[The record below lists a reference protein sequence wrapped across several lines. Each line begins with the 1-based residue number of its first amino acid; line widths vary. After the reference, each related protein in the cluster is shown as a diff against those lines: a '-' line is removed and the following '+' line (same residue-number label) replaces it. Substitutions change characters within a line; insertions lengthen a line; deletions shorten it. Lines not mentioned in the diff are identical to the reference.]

1 MNPHQTARPWPVAAS
16 LTLPGPG
23 GGARDR
29 RKLDTLDA
37 LRRAA
42 LNLALANGVERI
54 TVADIAAAAGVSRRT
69 FFNYF
74 ASKED
79 ALVGENPELA
89 EFLRQSLAARPAGE
103 PALTAVHHALR
114 ETITA
119 FFTDDIRDRFAA
131 RHRLISAYPALL
143 PRHLARYAAFEQLL
157 AETITARTADGGPD
171 PELLAA
177 MTAGAVRLCAL
188 QWTRDGDPP
197 LTERLD
203 TAFAVLRDGLATS
216 SPPSLRRTAA
226 SRTAT

>member
-1 MNPHQTARPWPVAAS
+1 VAAS

-23 GGARDR
+23 GGTRDQ
-29 RKLDTLDA
+29 RKLDTLAA

-42 LNLALANGVERI
+42 LGLALENGIERI

-79 ALVGENPELA
+79 ALVGENPELT
-89 EFLRQSLAARPAGE
+89 EFLRQTLAARPAGE
-103 PALTAVHHALR
+103 PALTALHHALR
-114 ETITA
+114 ETIA
-119 FFTDDIRDRFAA
+119 VFFTGDIRDRLAA

-157 AETITARTADGGPD
+157 AEAITARSAGGGPD
-171 PELLAA
+171 PELLATMA
-177 MTAGAVRLCAL
+177 ASAVRLSAR

-203 TAFAVLRDGLATS
+203 TAFTALRDGLG
-216 SPPSLRRTAA
+216 
-226 SRTAT
+226 

>member
-1 MNPHQTARPWPVAAS
+1 MNPHRTARPEPVAAS

-29 RKLDTLDA
+29 RKLDTLAA

-42 LNLALANGVERI
+42 LELTLANGIEGV
-54 TVADIAAAAGVSRRT
+54 TVAEIAAAAGVSRRT

-89 EFLRQSLAARPAGE
+89 EFLRQALATRPAGE
-103 PALTAVHHALR
+103 PALTAVNHALR
-114 ETITA
+114 ETITV
-119 FFTDDIRDRFAA
+119 FFTDDIRARFTA
-131 RHRLISAYPALL
+131 RQRLISAYPALL

-157 AETITARTADGGPD
+157 AEAITARSAAGDPD

-177 MTAGAVRLCAL
+177 VTASAVRLCAL

-203 TAFAVLRDGLATS
+203 TAFAVLRDGLS
-216 SPPSLRRTAA
+216 
-226 SRTAT
+226 

>member
-1 MNPHQTARPWPVAAS
+1 VSPHQTARSWPVAAS
-16 LTLPGPG
+16 LTSPAPG
-23 GGARDR
+23 GGVRDQH
-29 RKLDTLDA
+29 KLDTLAA

-42 LNLALANGVERI
+42 LKLALANGVERI

-79 ALVGENPELA
+79 ALVGENPEMA
-89 EFLRQSLAARPAGE
+89 AFLRQALASRPAGE
-103 PALTAVHHALR
+103 PPLTAVHHALR
-114 ETITA
+114 ETVTV
-119 FFTDDIRDRFAA
+119 FFTDDIRDRLAA

-143 PRHLARYAAFEQLL
+143 PCHLARYAAFEQLL
-157 AETITARTADGGPD
+157 AEAITARSADGGPD

-177 MTAGAVRLCAL
+177 MSASAVRLCAM

-203 TAFAVLRDGLATS
+203 TAFTALRDGLG
-216 SPPSLRRTAA
+216 
-226 SRTAT
+226 

>member
-1 MNPHQTARPWPVAAS
+1 VNPHHTVRPWPVAAS

-23 GGARDR
+23 GGARDQ
-29 RKLDTLDA
+29 RKLDTLAA

-42 LNLALANGVERI
+42 LGLALENGVERI

-79 ALVGENPELA
+79 ALVGENPELS
-89 EFLRQSLAARPAGE
+89 EFLRQALAARPAGE

-114 ETITA
+114 ETITV
-119 FFTDDIRDRFAA
+119 FFTDDIRDRLAA
-131 RHRLISAYPALL
+131 RYRLISAYPALL

-157 AETITARTADGGPD
+157 AEAIEARSPDGGLD
-171 PELLAA
+171 PELLATMA
-177 MTAGAVRLCAL
+177 ASAVRVCAR

-203 TAFAVLRDGLATS
+203 TAFTALRDGL
-216 SPPSLRRTAA
+216 R
-226 SRTAT
+226 